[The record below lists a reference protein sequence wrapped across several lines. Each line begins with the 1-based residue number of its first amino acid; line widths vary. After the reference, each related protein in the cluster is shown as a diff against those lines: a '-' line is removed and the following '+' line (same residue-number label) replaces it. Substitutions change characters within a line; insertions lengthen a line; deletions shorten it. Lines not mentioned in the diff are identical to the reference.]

1 MIDEIWQLIG
11 ASSNKLA
18 AEFCLEIF
26 KVIRGYGGAAIAA
39 TQDLSDFF
47 SLDDGKYGRAIINNS
62 KNKIIL
68 NLEQDEAQYVKDV
81 LKLTRTEV
89 RSITQFERGEALIHS
104 NNNKVPVVI
113 KASAEEKEMITTDRA
128 ELEAILR
135 KRQKEA
141 T

>member
-11 ASSNKLA
+11 ASSNRMA
-18 AEFCLEIF
+18 AEICLEIF

-68 NLEQDEAQYVKDV
+68 NLEQDEAHYVQDV

-89 RSITQFERGEALIHS
+89 RSITQFERGEALVHS

-113 KASAEEKEMITTDRA
+113 KASAQEKEMITTDRA

-135 KRQKEA
+135 KRQGQTA
-141 T
+141 

>member
-1 MIDEIWQLIG
+1 M
-11 ASSNKLA
+11 
-18 AEFCLEIF
+18 
-26 KVIRGYGGAAIAA
+26 
-39 TQDLSDFF
+39 
-47 SLDDGKYGRAIINNS
+47 
-62 KNKIIL
+62 
-68 NLEQDEAQYVKDV
+68 
-81 LKLTRTEV
+81 

>member
-1 MIDEIWQLIG
+1 M
-11 ASSNKLA
+11 
-18 AEFCLEIF
+18 
-26 KVIRGYGGAAIAA
+26 
-39 TQDLSDFF
+39 
-47 SLDDGKYGRAIINNS
+47 
-62 KNKIIL
+62 
-68 NLEQDEAQYVKDV
+68 EQDEAQYVKDV

-104 NNNKVPVVI
+104 NNNKIPVVI